1 MAEEYKKLLT
11 RISQRNNTLDGW
23 ARENPVLYAGELGF
37 ELDTYRVKH
46 GDGVS
51 HWLELPYWSNDGLTY
66 TQGDGIVINNNVI
79 GATLLYEELSIP
91 NVFTDE

>member
-79 GATLLYEELSIP
+79 NATLLYEELSIP